1 MYFMKVG
8 AIKIILIVAG
18 IALINLLS
26 GYGLPDYA
34 RYTGFAL
41 LIGLVLWVKIGNQ
54 PSSKP

>member
-1 MYFMKVG
+1 MKTW

-34 RYTGFAL
+34 RYTGFVL
-41 LIGLVLWVKIGNQ
+41 LIGFVLWIKTGNQ
-54 PSSKP
+54 PISKP

>member
-1 MYFMKVG
+1 MKVG